1 MTLEKAQ
8 VIRKLLNEL
17 DELRRELCRYEE
29 CTSIVGTI
37 SLDNGKNV
45 SPIRWAQTDRQVKY
59 LIEGV
64 KKDICRVEKTIAEF
78 EEAEKDPLQHAYM
91 L

>member
-29 CTSIVGTI
+29 CNFIQGTI
-37 SLDNGKNV
+37 CRDNNG
-45 SPIRWAQTDRQVKY
+45 SPIRWNKADRQVKY
-59 LIEGV
+59 LIDGV